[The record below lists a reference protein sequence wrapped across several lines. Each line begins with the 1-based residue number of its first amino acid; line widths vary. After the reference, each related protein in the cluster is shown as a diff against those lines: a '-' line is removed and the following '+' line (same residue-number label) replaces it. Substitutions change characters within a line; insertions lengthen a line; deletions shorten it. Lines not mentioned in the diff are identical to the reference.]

1 MNSELY
7 LALQTVPFIDI
18 DGVFA
23 VNIESLKEKLP
34 EQDSELFVNYVEP
47 IYLKQLENIR
57 ISDTDMQKYRDGL
70 GTPESVDEYLA
81 LQRELK
87 YQAINYGDI
96 HNLNGYAAAMSEIKT
111 TAEARNPSVGYA
123 RNITTIMHKDN
134 PFSDVTLENQKYLY
148 PDESGTFKTL
158 SFKNGSL
165 LKKISYNND
174 EYLAAITQFVI
185 EKTTDRTTSN
195 TIELDESISE
205 ELPTEENGHQILY
218 I

>member
-34 EQDSELFVNYVEP
+34 EQDSELFVNYVKP

-123 RNITTIMHKDN
+123 RNITTIHIRYFYIVDMSQTHVGKSVKYYTRKDL
-134 PFSDVTLENQKYLY
+134 FTREL
-148 PDESGTFKTL
+148 
-158 SFKNGSL
+158 
-165 LKKISYNND
+165 
-174 EYLAAITQFVI
+174 ITV
-185 EKTTDRTTSN
+185 E
-195 TIELDESISE
+195 
-205 ELPTEENGHQILY
+205 
-218 I
+218 

>member
-1 MNSELY
+1 M
-7 LALQTVPFIDI
+7 
-18 DGVFA
+18 
-23 VNIESLKEKLP
+23 
-34 EQDSELFVNYVEP
+34 
-47 IYLKQLENIR
+47 
-57 ISDTDMQKYRDGL
+57 
-70 GTPESVDEYLA
+70 GTPESVDDYLA

-87 YQAINYGDI
+87 YQAINYSDI
-96 HNLNGYAAAMSEIKT
+96 HKLNGYAAAMSEVQTTT
-111 TAEARNPSVGYA
+111 TARKSSVGYA

-165 LKKISYNND
+165 LKKISHNND
-174 EYLAAITQFVI
+174 EYLATIPQFVI